1 MARMRAELKEYSP
14 TTFARSTQAGIS
26 EISAASDLSDVLRAS
41 AVRQGALAR
50 DARRNL
56 FVILGWG
63 YVVAIANPII
73 LHWAR
78 ANEEFWGARW
88 SAVALAF
95 PFPYA
100 QSLLV
105 AVCSLV
111 LTVLAFRT
119 SGVTRIT
126 ARESRWVIVAAW
138 AGAIVVDSGHPHVPP
153 VLSRFDPD
161 GAVRIVP
168 KKWDSTVDAQ
178 TQVESW
184 VSSADS
190 ANSMNYERISD

>member
-119 SGVTRIT
+119 SGFTRIT

-138 AGAIVVDSGHPHVPP
+138 AGAICSGALLLV
-153 VLSRFDPD
+153 
-161 GAVRIVP
+161 IV
-168 KKWDSTVDAQ
+168 
-178 TQVESW
+178 SW
-184 VSSADS
+184 VVGFILLLVAVVCLTAFVMWLIFAAILDS
-190 ANSMNYERISD
+190 